1 VRSEPLPAGA
11 DLTVVEIRDDA
22 GAAAPEPRA
31 AEPRGAEPQ
40 ILTPAQAP
48 QPSPLASPRPS
59 PRRAGGFFGEI
70 PLALV
75 ICGVGV
81 GLLVIAMHHFR
92 WGNLAISISVLAG
105 ALFRLILPA
114 RKAGLLVVRTRF
126 TDVVT
131 MGIIGGALMV
141 LAAVTS
147 T

>member
-1 VRSEPLPAGA
+1 MRSDPLPVEADLSIVETPDDASAVVPAGSLAGAADTAPMVTTAPRRKSRPAGA
-11 DLTVVEIRDDA
+11 LVADV
-22 GAAAPEPRA
+22 
-31 AEPRGAEPQ
+31 
-40 ILTPAQAP
+40 
-48 QPSPLASPRPS
+48 
-59 PRRAGGFFGEI
+59 

-81 GLLVIAMHHFR
+81 GLVVIAMHHFR

-105 ALFRLILPA
+105 ALFRLVLPA
-114 RKAGLLVVRTRF
+114 RKAGLLVVRSRF

-131 MGIIGGALMV
+131 MGIIGGTLML